1 MAVKQLNDKFAV
13 ITNVTFLWAKVHE
26 PAPKYNPAD
35 GREFSVTCLIDAETK
50 KQLAK
55 MKINKNI
62 TEVDEDK
69 YPEYEGLY
77 TLKLTQN
84 ELKADGSPL
93 PPPIVL
99 GSDKQPM
106 TDNVGNGSTGQ
117 VKIYMREGIG
127 ASKGKLN
134 VKLSSMFVQNLVP
147 YEGSSAADG
156 FEDDD
161 APALAGNFDDDDDI
175 PF

>member
-13 ITNVTFLWAKVHE
+13 LTDVVFLWAKVHE
-26 PAPKYNPAD
+26 AAPKYNPAD
-35 GREFSVTCLIDAETK
+35 GKEYSVTCLIDADTK

-55 MKINKNI
+55 MKINKTI
-62 TEVDEDK
+62 AEVDEDK

-84 ELKADGSPL
+84 ELKADGGAL
-93 PPPIVL
+93 PKPVVL
-99 GSDKQPM
+99 GPDKQPM
-106 TDNVGNGSTGQ
+106 TDNVGNGSKGQ

-127 ASKGKLN
+127 ASKGKIN

-147 YEGSSAADG
+147 YEGTSVTDG
-156 FEDDD
+156 FDDPVEVGAFD
-161 APALAGNFDDDDDI
+161 DDDDDI